1 MARISIPQLNP
12 ESAAVALSKIL
23 KKVDVES
30 DTVIGK
36 VVVIARGGIDTKD
49 KTALRAIGDT
59 DFDKLAVL
67 AGILMAIG
75 EENLEKVQGFN
86 EEKCK
91 KLLDSARKSDAFRY
105 LLPSERRVI
114 NSAYRALAF
123 KGGGLGSSWDTFLDI
138 LSQIWVDVK
147 SSKMPP
153 LRIPQISHD
162 ERQRIEEV
170 LSKNI
175 TLKDI
180 EDRDEPRS
188 LLEGVLDIVGRGDEE
203 PFHIKNPSK
212 ALCDFAKHVRDFAK
226 RFLEEIPPMTLEER
240 EFTDWFN
247 RNVPQKMIRLK
258 AHLEPGEI
266 SKAKKAML
274 RSYLAYKERQ
284 SLVGIPG
291 EQVQA
296 EFNKYFIEINA
307 IIEQENEGSALY
319 NYALSFRDDM
329 LGPKLIPG
337 RSSWSLGPDDE
348 SSVGV
353 PEGSFTEGEEF
364 APEAETQEVASLL
377 QWAQSTYPDDWEKIM
392 KSELETIQG
401 DDEVKDLANE
411 YVQKIL
417 KSLQEGKKTESSR
430 LVAEAQRQ
438 NPGNR
443 SWQSFATKCREFLTE
458 VLKK

>member
-1 MARISIPQLNP
+1 MPSPGISIPQFDQ
-12 ESAAVALSKIL
+12 ESAKSALSKIL
-23 KKVDVES
+23 KKVDVGS

-36 VVVIARGGIDTKD
+36 VVVIVGGIDTID

-75 EENLEKVQGFN
+75 EENLKGFN

-170 LSKNI
+170 LSKNM

-188 LLEGVLDIVGRGDEE
+188 LLEGVLDIVGRSDDQS
-203 PFHIKNPSK
+203 FHVKNPSK
-212 ALCDFAKHVRDFAK
+212 ALCDFAQQVRVFAK
-226 RFLEEIPPMTLEER
+226 RYLQEILPMTPEER

-247 RNVPQKMIRLK
+247 RHVPRKMEELK
-258 AHLEPGEI
+258 KHLDSVDIP
-266 SKAKKAML
+266 KAKKML
-274 RSYLAYKERQ
+274 FDTYLVYKQ
-284 SLVGIPG
+284 KGDISKTPG
-291 EQVQA
+291 EEMRAVQ
-296 EFNKYFIEINA
+296 EEYFKAINA
-307 IIEQENEGSALY
+307 ILTNETDGSALY
-319 NYALSFRDDM
+319 EYTLAFKEDM
-329 LGPKLIPG
+329 LIPLMFQSLPKQ
-337 RSSWSLGPDDE
+337 GPDVGEVSDE
-348 SSVGV
+348 SV
-353 PEGSFTEGEEF
+353 SFTEGESF
-364 APEAETQEVASLL
+364 AEGGETPELDSLL
-377 QWAQSTYPDDWEKIM
+377 QRAQNQYSDEWREIM
-392 KSELETIQG
+392 GPGLERIRGDEESKDAANVCMEGVLKNLLQG
-401 DDEVKDLANE
+401 NMA
-411 YVQKIL
+411 
-417 KSLQEGKKTESSR
+417 ESSR

-443 SWQSFATKCREFLTE
+443 SWQSFATKCREFLTA
-458 VLKK
+458 VQPKIKK

>member
-12 ESAAVALSKIL
+12 VSAMAALSKIL
-23 KKVDVES
+23 DKVNVES

-36 VVVIARGGIDTKD
+36 VVVYCRGIDTKD
-49 KTALRAIGDT
+49 LKAKRVIRDT
-59 DFDKLAVL
+59 DFDRLAVL

-75 EENLEKVQGFN
+75 EENLEKVKGFN

-170 LSKNI
+170 LSKNM

-188 LLEGVLDIVGRGDEE
+188 LLEGVLDIVGRSDDQ

-212 ALCDFAKHVRDFAK
+212 ALCDFAQQVRAFAE
-226 RFLEEIPPMTLEER
+226 RYLQEIPPMTPEER

-247 RNVPQKMIRLK
+247 RHVSRKMEGLK
-258 AHLEPGEI
+258 KHLDSADIP
-266 SKAKKAML
+266 KAKKML
-274 RSYLAYKERQ
+274 FDTYLVYKQ
-284 SLVGIPG
+284 KGDISKTPG
-291 EQVQA
+291 EEMRAVQEEYFKAINDILTKEA
-296 EFNKYFIEINA
+296 ET
-307 IIEQENEGSALY
+307 SALY
-319 NYALSFRDDM
+319 KYTLAFKEDV
-329 LGPKLIPG
+329 LIPLIFQS
-337 RSSWSLGPDDE
+337 RSKQGPDVKEDLDE
-348 SSVGV
+348 SV
-353 PEGSFTEGEEF
+353 PFTEGESF
-364 APEAETQEVASLL
+364 AEGGETPELDSLL
-377 QWAQSTYPDDWEKIM
+377 QRAQNQYSDEWREIM
-392 KSELETIQG
+392 GPGLERIWGDEESKDAANVCMEGVLKNLLQG
-401 DDEVKDLANE
+401 NIA
-411 YVQKIL
+411 
-417 KSLQEGKKTESSR
+417 ESSR

-443 SWQSFATKCREFLTE
+443 SWQSFATKCREFLTA
-458 VLKK
+458 VQPKIKK